1 MVAAANMVEIAAL
14 VGDTARATMLAA
26 LMGGQAQRTYAGV
39 RQPSYLLPTL
49 PGLERAALS
58 HSQPRGR
65 RICRCCL
72 ERGWLVR
79 QHGSRAIRLTAVGRR
94 GLARSSAWNRPT
106 CASAR
111 ALCGSHYTRKAKSFL
126 SRSGIAA
133 RIEISGAPDVAF
145 CFMRSLCR
153 PANGNWPESAGACRH
168 FRSCFS
174 SERRRNVS
182 TGAAV
187 GLSAS

>member
-1 MVAAANMVEIAAL
+1 MAGKRFLTGFGSALMPVPGSRRIYCRPCLDWSERRYHIAGHVGAEYAAAVSNAAGSCVSTGHALSALPPSVGAVSPGLRRGTARHAL
-14 VGDTARATMLAA
+14 V
-26 LMGGQAQRTYAGV
+26 
-39 RQPSYLLPTL
+39 P
-49 PGLERAALS
+49 
-58 HSQPRGR
+58 
-65 RICRCCL
+65 
-72 ERGWLVR
+72 
-79 QHGSRAIRLTAVGRR
+79 
-94 GLARSSAWNRPT
+94 
-106 CASAR
+106 R

-153 PANGNWPESAGACRH
+153 PANGNLPESAGACRH

>member
-26 LMGGQAQRTYAGV
+26 LMGGQAQHTYAGV
-39 RQPSYLLPTL
+39 RQPSHLLPTL

-58 HSQPRGR
+58 HRRPRGR

-94 GLARSSAWNRPT
+94 GLRQVFGVEP
-106 CASAR
+106 
-111 ALCGSHYTRKAKSFL
+111 
-126 SRSGIAA
+126 
-133 RIEISGAPDVAF
+133 PD
-145 CFMRSLCR
+145 MR
-153 PANGNWPESAGACRH
+153 
-168 FRSCFS
+168 
-174 SERRRNVS
+174 
-182 TGAAV
+182 
-187 GLSAS
+187 

>member
-39 RQPSYLLPTL
+39 RQPSHLLPTL

-58 HSQPRGR
+58 HSRPRGR

-106 CASAR
+106 CTSAPR
-111 ALCGSHYTRKAKSFL
+111 ALRQ
-126 SRSGIAA
+126 
-133 RIEISGAPDVAF
+133 
-145 CFMRSLCR
+145 SLH
-153 PANGNWPESAGACRH
+153 P
-168 FRSCFS
+168 
-174 SERRRNVS
+174 
-182 TGAAV
+182 
-187 GLSAS
+187 